1 MDRPEIVAPA
11 FARPEVDVAQ
21 KDGGV
26 LVLSSPELLGDYQ
39 AHLGISLRRWAREAP
54 DRTFLAERDG
64 DNWRRLTYADA
75 AAAADSIAQA
85 LLDRGMGPE
94 RPVMILSGNSVN
106 QALLTLGAMQAGV
119 PVAPVSPA
127 YSLMSQDYAKVKH
140 ILDLVR
146 PALLYVETGP
156 PFAGVLSS
164 LDLSGIELV
173 CGGPPPEGLDA
184 SSFSALLS
192 TTPTPA
198 VEQAFAAI
206 DPDTVA
212 KYLFTSGSTGM
223 PKGVINTQRMMCA
236 NQQQAAQI
244 WPFLAQDPL
253 AMVDWLPWNHTFGSN
268 FNFNMV
274 LTQGGTLYID
284 GGKPVPQLVEETVRN
299 LRDVAPTF
307 YSNVPAGFAVLL
319 PYLEQDAALRDHFFS
334 RLQMVFYAGAALPPD
349 LWQRLEDVSIAA
361 TGKRVAMVSAW
372 GSTETA
378 PLATGVYW
386 PIESA
391 GVIGLPAPGVE
402 IKMVPNGGK
411 MELRVKGPN
420 VTPGYLRRDD
430 LTAEAFDEDGFY
442 CIGDAGRWADDADP
456 RRGIVF
462 DGRVVEDFKLTSGT
476 WVHVGGLRV
485 TALAAASPVLQDAV
499 VTGHDRDYIGLLA
512 WPSLAGCRSVA
523 GRADAELAELIED
536 PNVIARVRES
546 LARHNAAQ
554 RGSSMRIGRV
564 ILLVEPPNVDANEI
578 TDKGYI
584 NQRSALERRAE
595 DVARLYAEPL
605 AKGVIVIDA

>member
-21 KDGGV
+21 KDGGM

-94 RPVMILSGNSVN
+94 RPVMVLSGNSVN

-127 YSLMSQDYAKVKH
+127 YSLMSQDYAKVKY

-173 CGGPPPEGLDA
+173 CGGSPPEGLDA
-184 SSFSALLS
+184 SSISALLS

-206 DPDTVA
+206 GPDTVA

-253 AMVDWLPWNHTFGSN
+253 VMVDWLPWNHTFGSN

-378 PLATGVYW
+378 PLATGVHW

-402 IKMVPNGGK
+402 VKMVPNGGK

-442 CIGDAGRWADDADP
+442 CIGDAGRWADDANP

-605 AKGVIVIDA
+605 ATGVIVIDA